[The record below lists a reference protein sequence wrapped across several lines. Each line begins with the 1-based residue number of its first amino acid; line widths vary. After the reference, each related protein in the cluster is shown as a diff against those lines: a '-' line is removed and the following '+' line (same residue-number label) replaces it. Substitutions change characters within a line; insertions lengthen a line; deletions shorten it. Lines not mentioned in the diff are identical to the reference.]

1 MTNVTHDQLLQE
13 NIELRVQNIAL
24 ADALLQIHRAV
35 RTVGPA
41 PRYHRRILRRHR
53 REWPALWRAIDNAVN
68 LIERIPVV
76 RHNPTP
82 RQETKP

>member
-1 MTNVTHDQLLQE
+1 MTYDELFRE
-13 NIELRVQNIAL
+13 NIELRAQNIRL
-24 ADALLQIHRAV
+24 ADAALQIHRAV

-53 REWPALWRAIDNAVN
+53 REWPVLWRAIDNTIS
-68 LIERIPVV
+68 LIERTPVV
-76 RHNPTP
+76 RTP